1 MNTAIEY
8 TGMPRDTAFF
18 VFVDDML
25 ISFVTTANVLEDTE
39 EPISPPFSLISNSS
53 SLSFPPVNT
62 IDLPES
68 TPCFFFSTFL
78 VGASRVI

>member
-1 MNTAIEY
+1 
-8 TGMPRDTAFF
+8 MPRDIAFF

-39 EPISPPFSLISNSS
+39 EPISPPFSVISNSS

-62 IDLPES
+62 IDLPVR
-68 TPCFFFSTFL
+68 TPSFFFSTF
-78 VGASRVI
+78 VVEAS